1 MEIIKELYYG
11 NIEPF
16 EKDSEH
22 ADDLKKL
29 IHAYETVCQ
38 KLSEEEQGVFNK
50 YIEVNSEI
58 ADKTE
63 CKMFVKG
70 FCLGAKFMLEI
81 LEKQ

>member
-16 EKDSEH
+16 EKDSEC
-22 ADDLKKL
+22 AEDLKKL
-29 IHAYETVCQ
+29 IQAYETICQ
-38 KLSEEEQGVFNK
+38 KLSEEDQEALNK
-50 YIEVNSEI
+50 YIELNSEL

-63 CKMFVKG
+63 CKMFVQG

-81 LEKQ
+81 LEK